1 MFTNK
6 KPKVVQHFFPQHC
19 WPLRQKHAGSRGG
32 QVVTALLQMC
42 HLHEVSCHQALSS
55 AQPSTGDLGN
65 CNPRVVVVKGD
76 WYIQYI
82 ICIHADW
89 CISNCVCITMY
100 TCMYTY
106 YIYSIYI
113 YILYIYTL
121 RLVRSYDPQ
130 SASWSGVGSKRW
142 APRNPKWLTSPQL
155 IQQGKWSHRSEL
167 GFLSPSAKN

>member
-1 MFTNK
+1 M
-6 KPKVVQHFFPQHC
+6 PKT
-19 WPLRQKHAGSRGG
+19 SRFKRR
-32 QVVTALLQMC
+32 
-42 HLHEVSCHQALSS
+42 SS
-55 AQPSTGDLGN
+55 SDCSSPNVPPAWSILPPSTFLGTTLDWGPWELY
-65 CNPRVVVVKGD
+65 PRVVVVKGD

-113 YILYIYTL
+113 IYIYIYTL

-167 GFLSPSAKN
+167 GFLSRSAILMAERPIDQIGCPKIPSGYLT

>member
-1 MFTNK
+1 
-6 KPKVVQHFFPQHC
+6 
-19 WPLRQKHAGSRGG
+19 
-32 QVVTALLQMC
+32 VTALLQMC

-113 YILYIYTL
+113 YIYYIYIYAETGTL
-121 RLVRSYDPQ
+121 IRPPKRFMI
-130 SASWSGVGSKRW
+130 WSGLQAVGSQE
-142 APRNPKWLTSPQL
+142 S
-155 IQQGKWSHRSEL
+155 
-167 GFLSPSAKN
+167 